1 MDKLKKEV
9 DILIKEQEFKST
21 PYIIPGLGKR
31 EWPGFKSVGSVF
43 FVDINVKNKIIYFYL
58 DCEFKI
64 KPYFRFDQVLLL
76 KYIDKRAMYN
86 YCFDISNM
94 IPFYYI
100 SFNNFT
106 TTTIKAYMRNRKIRE
121 LQERVD
127 KSQIFK
133 LEKQITMYENNLECT
148 LVNRIFEELICFSK
162 FGIKKNIRIW
172 KSKKGF
178 LKKKKI

>member
-76 KYIDKRAMYN
+76 KYIDKRAMSN
-86 YCFDISNM
+86 YGFDISNM

-100 SFNNFT
+100 SLNNFT
-106 TTTIKAYMRNRKIRE
+106 TTTMKAYIRNRKISE
-121 LQERVD
+121 FKERTD
-127 KSQIFK
+127 KSQIFL
-133 LEKQITMYENNLECT
+133 LEKQIAMYENNLECT
-148 LVNRIFEELICFSK
+148 LVKRIFEELICFSK
-162 FGIKKNIRIW
+162 FGNKKNKRILLKRKRKIKKI
-172 KSKKGF
+172 
-178 LKKKKI
+178 